1 MAAVND
7 QRDDFEQTSK
17 DLAEVEHQ
25 RQGDDP
31 VSPAASLERGRG
43 ATAECSP
50 PPLTPLLELARA
62 VEREDDKLTA
72 NPEWCK
78 VCEEHAE
85 VIRPFAE
92 AVLALLSE
100 IYRQEQVLDR
110 G

>member
-17 DLAEVEHQ
+17 DLAEVE

-50 PPLTPLLELARA
+50 PPLTPLLELALA
-62 VEREDDKLTA
+62 VERADDKLTA

-85 VIRPFAE
+85 AIQPFAE